1 MNKIG
6 GNAQIREELTQALA
20 EGREVTAKVRWLAG
34 NNEEGQN
41 RWIYFTPLIGSKG
54 QIGAWVAILEDDDKT
69 DKPRAG
75 TGPVN
80 ALPQNGLVRVA
91 STIEEESSDFEDNQE
106 RNTAADARKALSM
119 QTSTKGSSS
128 IHTPK
133 ISWSGS
139 AITPEQRKPDL
150 NWAQNWPESPLSK
163 VNVDAFEIDEDYQ
176 PLEERL
182 RKKRERDAA
191 MMLDQSGL
199 PTGRKTYKSLA
210 PASFMSVE

>member
-34 NNEEGQN
+34 NGEEGQN

-54 QIGAWVAILEDDDKT
+54 QIGVWVAILEDDDNT

-75 TGPVN
+75 TGSVT

-91 STIEEESSDFEDNQE
+91 STIEEEPRDFEDNQE
-106 RNTAADARKALSM
+106 RNTAAGARKALSK
-119 QTSTKGSSS
+119 QTSTKGSS

-133 ISWSGS
+133 ISWSGPE
-139 AITPEQRKPDL
+139 IPPEQRKPDL
-150 NWAQNWPESPLSK
+150 NWAHNWPESPLSE
-163 VNVDAFEIDEDYQ
+163 VTVDTFEIDEDYE